1 MLETPTASGLTYM
14 RFKGEASRLT
24 QTTIILS
31 FDIQAVIPA
40 LTNAVANVTKKVEVL
55 ESFLVNLF
63 IGEFIHIVKRSV
75 GVNKPAHLLVQTAF
89 RVMSRRELWSNRF

>member
-24 QTTIILS
+24 QTTMILS

-40 LTNAVANVTKKVEVL
+40 LTNAVANVTKKV
-55 ESFLVNLF
+55 
-63 IGEFIHIVKRSV
+63 
-75 GVNKPAHLLVQTAF
+75 
-89 RVMSRRELWSNRF
+89 